1 MHKVLVI
8 GSNGNTGKRVVNQ
21 LVNHKDYEP
30 IAMLR
35 NESQQPYFEQKNI
48 EVRMGDLEKDL
59 DHVFQDVDK
68 VIFAAGSGGNTG
80 DDKTEAVDKDGA
92 IKVVNQSEKSAI
104 NKFVMLSS
112 MGTDIPDKIKGLEVY
127 LKAKKAAD
135 DHLRASSLNYSIIQP
150 GGLTDEE
157 GKNQIRASE
166 KIGEFGQISRDD
178 VAQAL
183 VESLDKSVLNNK
195 SAEIIEGERA
205 INEALKDI

>member
-1 MHKVLVI
+1 MLRVLII
-8 GSNGNTGKRVVNQ
+8 GANGKTGKRVVNQ
-21 LVNHKDYEP
+21 LVDHKDYEP

-48 EVRMGDLEKDL
+48 EVRIGDLEKDL
-59 DHVFQDVDK
+59 DHVFQGVDK

-80 DDKTEAVDKDGA
+80 DDKTKAVDKNGA
-92 IKVVNQSEKSAI
+92 IKAVEQSEKSAI

-112 MGTDIPDKIKGLEVY
+112 MGTDMPDKIKGLEVY

-135 DHLRASSLNYSIIQP
+135 EHLRASNLNYSIIQP
-150 GGLTDEE
+150 GGLTDKE
-157 GKNQIRASE
+157 GRNQIKAAE

-183 VESLDKSVLNNK
+183 VESLDTSVLENK
-195 SAEIIEGERA
+195 SAEIIEGDRA
-205 INEALKDI
+205 INEALKEI